1 MDDLN
6 LKLQKIKQVMNA
18 FAQTRL
24 AHMEHRQIVTQNV
37 QEMQHRHVEE
47 HWLIQFIQLLIFVVK
62 LLLF

>member
-1 MDDLN
+1 
-6 LKLQKIKQVMNA
+6 MNA
-18 FAQTRL
+18 IAL
-24 AHMEHRQIVTQNV
+24 KHMALLEHRQIVTQNV